1 MRGVLFHRLPRLVGN
16 TVQGRVV
23 PRQLH
28 PTVIRCFA
36 SSPPPSSLNQNSA
49 TKSFS
54 TENLPE
60 QQSIDNSSI
69 PEVIGSTSLPSASS
83 INVQNASPQQLSDTT
98 VPHVIA
104 QAPGNAGIPVSNEL
118 TSTAATA
125 NTAESG
131 LPGMNLGSNVTEPM
145 TSAAAPSVG
154 EELASNATE
163 AVTVAAETAAA
174 TSSFSDTLLQ
184 PAMGLLSFVHDF
196 SALPWW
202 LSIVASTI
210 IIRSAILPVTI
221 MTMRNSAKMGA
232 LKDDIAEK
240 RELVMEAVK
249 TGNRPLATERQTE
262 MQNFL
267 REAGVAP
274 GKVLIGPLVQLPV
287 FLSFFIGI
295 RRVSQSNPEFTTG
308 GTAWFTDISVMDPTY
323 TLPVLCGITLLGMTE
338 LGGDTGQQKLT
349 PQMRNIMRGVA
360 VLSIPMTYWFPTAV
374 FCYWIPNNLFSILL
388 GAVVRTKTAK
398 KAFGLDVHPAQI
410 PGTRAWKEKHTKVAT
425 LGQKAGMVK
434 PVDTAA
440 AVASYSKSTAPDNST
455 ENVKPVLLKVRPR
468 KGKRIKAGTNS

>member
-16 TVQGRVV
+16 AVRGRVV

-49 TKSFS
+49 TTSF
-54 TENLPE
+54 TTGNLPE
-60 QQSIDNSSI
+60 QPSIDNSSI
-69 PEVIGSTSLPSASS
+69 PEVIGSTSLPSTSPV
-83 INVQNASPQQLSDTT
+83 NVQNASPQQPIDTT
-98 VPHVIA
+98 VPHVIT
-104 QAPGNAGIPVSNEL
+104 QSPGNEGLPVSNEL
-118 TSTAATA
+118 ISTA
-125 NTAESG
+125 NTVENG
-131 LPGMNLGSNVTEPM
+131 LPGTNLGSNVTEPM

-163 AVTVAAETAAA
+163 AVTVAAETASA
-174 TSSFSDTLLQ
+174 TSSFADTLLQ

-262 MQNFL
+262 MQTFL

-274 GKVLIGPLVQLPV
+274 GKILIGPLVQLPV

-308 GTAWFTDISVMDPTY
+308 GAAWFTDISVMDPTY

-425 LGQKAGMVK
+425 LGQNAGMVK

-440 AVASYSKSTAPDNST
+440 AVASYSKSVASDNST
-455 ENVKPVLLKVRPR
+455 KNVKPVLLKVRPR